1 MICFFASIFTF
12 LVETSEN
19 RTTNSWNLDMFE
31 MEAPLYHSYTVTA
44 LKLGRSADV
53 EMGING
59 VKIEITPL
67 PPKGNTKL
75 FQWQPKAATVNI
87 EDVLSVEI
95 LSHKLSE
102 FLID

>member
-1 MICFFASIFTF
+1 
-12 LVETSEN
+12 
-19 RTTNSWNLDMFE
+19 MFE
-31 MEAPLYHSYTVTA
+31 MEAPLYQSFTVTA

-53 EMGING
+53 AMGING

-67 PPKGNTKL
+67 PSKGNSKL
-75 FQWQPKAATVNI
+75 FQWQQKAATVNI

-102 FLID
+102 LFTDCLSIMRKIHKIFIVL